1 MPSVAELTIA
11 AELKPLE
18 EIAAN
23 RGWPL
28 KRLGTDQ
35 FTLQLPAKD
44 GTTFTLFVKCNGFP
58 VTPPAWHWYDE
69 ATGDCDRAQDTPKGS
84 GFFHSAGVIC
94 APWNRLAYNTVDP
107 RGPHGDWTIGDWRR
121 NPNTGACTTLAAMAL
136 RLFVELNGA
145 KFHGRMG

>member
-1 MPSVAELTIA
+1 MPSVAELTFD

-18 EIAAN
+18 EIAAA

-28 KRLGTDQ
+28 KRLATDQ

-44 GTTFTLFVKCNGFP
+44 GTTFTLFVKCDSFP
-58 VTPPAWHWYDE
+58 ATPPAWHWYD
-69 ATGDCDRAQDTPKGS
+69 GPPSNCDRAQDTPKGR
-84 GFFHSAGVIC
+84 GFFHGAGVIC
-94 APWNRLAYNTVDP
+94 APWNRLAYKTVDA

-121 NPNTGACTTLAAMAL
+121 NPNNGACTTLAAMAL

-145 KFHGRMG
+145 NFSGRMG